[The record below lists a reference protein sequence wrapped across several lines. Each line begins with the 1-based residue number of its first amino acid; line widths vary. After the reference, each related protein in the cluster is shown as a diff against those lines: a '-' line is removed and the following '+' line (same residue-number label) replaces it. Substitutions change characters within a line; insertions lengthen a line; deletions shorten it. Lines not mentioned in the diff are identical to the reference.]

1 MVRWE
6 VASGWILG
14 FVVTQAPPVS
24 TRFCGP
30 HHFREHEY
38 QSSNWKDVPLHKGHS
53 AFLRGKDASSNLA
66 WCTTMKQ
73 TLARIQFKKHFGQ
86 ANHYLVTS
94 LVALDN
100 LDESPIVKAPEELRM
115 AWSPKDKAASV
126 IRSRNFVLHSFLGWA
141 VDSIDMYLSLL
152 NRKPNY
158 LQNSALASRLD
169 GAGRSVLRKAQIFSE
184 HYNVHPA
191 TRALIDVLVTWRNN
205 VFHELADNK
214 IKKESREALVS
225 NSQYIAEN
233 YRGLEVR
240 ELPNKAERGRSLTF
254 KETASLI
261 NAVHHYVQEIDAAVL
276 LTFDPIAFCTEAVR
290 DAVNDKEQETGFAA
304 KYLSLGEKDRQR
316 FLRNWFMNSYGF
328 SEMDEKVLTPC
339 LAIQK
344 TRDAG

>member
-1 MVRWE
+1 
-6 VASGWILG
+6 
-14 FVVTQAPPVS
+14 
-24 TRFCGP
+24 
-30 HHFREHEY
+30 
-38 QSSNWKDVPLHKGHS
+38 
-53 AFLRGKDASSNLA
+53 
-66 WCTTMKQ
+66 MKQ

-86 ANHYLVTS
+86 ANHFLVTS

-158 LQNSALASRLD
+158 LQNSVLASRLD

-225 NSQYIAEN
+225 NAHYIAEN
-233 YRGLEVR
+233 YRGLDVR
-240 ELPNKAERGRSLTF
+240 ELPNKAEKGHSLTF

-261 NAVHHYVQEIDAAVL
+261 NAVHHFVQEIDAAVL
-276 LTFDPIAFCTEAVR
+276 LTFDPIAFCTEAVA
-290 DAVNDKEQETGFAA
+290 DAINNKDQETGFAA
-304 KYLSLGEKDRQR
+304 KYLSLAGEKRQR

-328 SEMDEKVLTPC
+328 SEMDKKVLAPC
-339 LAIQK
+339 LVIQR

>member
-1 MVRWE
+1 
-6 VASGWILG
+6 
-14 FVVTQAPPVS
+14 
-24 TRFCGP
+24 
-30 HHFREHEY
+30 
-38 QSSNWKDVPLHKGHS
+38 
-53 AFLRGKDASSNLA
+53 
-66 WCTTMKQ
+66 MKK

-94 LVALDN
+94 LVALHN
-100 LDESPIVKAPEELRM
+100 LNASPIIEAPEELRM
-115 AWSPKDKAASV
+115 AWSPKDKGASV

-158 LQNSALASRLD
+158 LQNSELASLLD

-191 TRALIDVLVTWRNN
+191 TRALIDILITWRNN

-214 IKKESREALVS
+214 IKTESCKALLS
-225 NSQYIAEN
+225 CASYIAEN
-233 YRGLEVR
+233 YRGLEVSD
-240 ELPNKAERGRSLTF
+240 LPSKAEKGGSLTF

-261 NAVHHYVQEIDAAVL
+261 NAAHHYVQEIDTAVL
-276 LTFDPIAFCTEAVR
+276 VAFDPITFCTEAVK
-290 DAVNDKEQETGFAA
+290 DAINNKEQETGFAA
-304 KYLSLGEKDRQR
+304 KYLSLPTEKRQR

-328 SEMDEKVLTPC
+328 SEMDEKVLASC

-344 TRDAG
+344 THDAG

>member
-1 MVRWE
+1 
-6 VASGWILG
+6 
-14 FVVTQAPPVS
+14 
-24 TRFCGP
+24 
-30 HHFREHEY
+30 
-38 QSSNWKDVPLHKGHS
+38 
-53 AFLRGKDASSNLA
+53 
-66 WCTTMKQ
+66 MKK

-86 ANHYLVTS
+86 ANHYLVTA
-94 LVALDN
+94 LVALHN
-100 LDESPIVKAPEELRM
+100 LDASPIVEAPEELRM
-115 AWSPKDKAASV
+115 AWSPKDKGASV

-191 TRALIDVLVTWRNN
+191 TRALIDVLITWRNN

-214 IKKESREALVS
+214 IKKESRETLLS
-225 NSQYIAEN
+225 NSSYIAEN
-233 YRGLEVR
+233 YRGLEVS
-240 ELPNKAERGRSLTF
+240 ELPNKAEKGSPLTF

-261 NAVHHYVQEIDAAVL
+261 NAVHHYVQEIDTAVL
-276 LTFDPIAFCTEAVR
+276 LAFDPVAFCTEAVT
-290 DAVNDKEQETGFAA
+290 DAINNKEQETGFAA
-304 KYLSLGEKDRQR
+304 KYLSLPTEKRQR

-328 SEMDEKVLTPC
+328 SEMDEKVLASC

>member
-1 MVRWE
+1 MYN
-6 VASGWILG
+6 AAAILSRSVCG
-14 FVVTQAPPVS
+14 IHYVS
-24 TRFCGP
+24 QY
-30 HHFREHEY
+30 EH
-38 QSSNWKDVPLHKGHS
+38 QSSNWKDVPLHKGHL

-66 WCTTMKQ
+66 WCTTMKK

-94 LVALDN
+94 LVALHN
-100 LDESPIVKAPEELRM
+100 LNASPIIEAPAELRM
-115 AWSPKDKAASV
+115 AWSPKDKGASV

-169 GAGRSVLRKAQIFSE
+169 GAGRSVLKKAQIFSE
-184 HYNVHPA
+184 HYHVHPV
-191 TRALIDVLVTWRNN
+191 TRALIDVLITWRNN

-214 IKKESREALVS
+214 IKKESREALLS
-225 NSQYIAEN
+225 NASYIAEN
-233 YRGLEVR
+233 YRGLEISD
-240 ELPNKAERGRSLTF
+240 LSSKAEKGGSLTF

-261 NAVHHYVQEIDAAVL
+261 NAVHHYVQEIDSAVL
-276 LTFDPIAFCTEAVR
+276 EAFDPIAFCTEAVK
-290 DAVNDKEQETGFAA
+290 DAINNKEQETGFAA
-304 KYLSLGEKDRQR
+304 KYLSLPTEKRQR

-328 SEMDEKVLTPC
+328 SEMDEKVLASC

-344 TRDAG
+344 THDAG